1 MSLYSKFLKTEMTE
15 TDLYNLVLT
24 DQRTHSGPYYMEQHG
39 FDRLLLHPGNGI
51 GILLQA
57 EKYKDNH
64 YHISIQGNGRYVM
77 FNDKDFVELLKKF

>member
-39 FDRLLLHPGNGI
+39 FDRLIAPSRERNWFALT
-51 GILLQA
+51 
-57 EKYKDNH
+57 
-64 YHISIQGNGRYVM
+64 GREV
-77 FNDKDFVELLKKF
+77 